1 MPSAS
6 EFSTTPSEN
15 ASIGGKGCVEG
26 ATQTAD
32 VNDMLRYM
40 AAVIRDTYDRIGG
53 AGTYM
58 PTTGGTFTGDILRKD
73 RGAYLH
79 HAGSAQTDGR
89 VMFLPEGSAR
99 PVGAEGMVV
108 FYYA

>member
-6 EFSTTPSEN
+6 EFSLTPDAN
-15 ASIGGKGCVEG
+15 VTIGGVNVAEGCSPGGLNNVE
-26 ATQTAD
+26 
-32 VNDMLRYM
+32 RYL
-40 AAVIRDTYDRIGG
+40 AAAMRDTYDKIP
-53 AGTYM
+53 AV
-58 PTTGGTFTGDILRKD
+58 GTFVPASGGSYTGDILRAT

-99 PVGAEGMVV
+99 PTGAEGMVV

>member
-6 EFSTTPSEN
+6 EFSLTPDAN
-15 ASIGGKGCVEG
+15 VTIGGVNVAEGCSPGGLNNVE
-26 ATQTAD
+26 
-32 VNDMLRYM
+32 RYL
-40 AAVIRDTYDRIGG
+40 AAAMRDTYDKIPA
-53 AGTYM
+53 AGTFV
-58 PTTGGTFTGDILRKD
+58 PASGGSYTGDIFRAT

-99 PVGAEGMVV
+99 PTGAEGMVV

>member
-6 EFSTTPSEN
+6 EFSLTPDAN
-15 ASIGGKGCVEG
+15 VTIGGVNVGEDCSPGGINNAIRYLAATARDTFDRVG
-26 ATQTAD
+26 AT
-32 VNDMLRYM
+32 
-40 AAVIRDTYDRIGG
+40 
-53 AGTYM
+53 GTYLLSS
-58 PTTGGTFTGDILRKD
+58 GGTLTGDIFRST

-99 PVGAEGMVV
+99 PTGAEGMVV

>member
-6 EFSTTPSEN
+6 EFSLTPSAN
-15 ASIGGKGCVEG
+15 VTIGGTNVAEGCSPGGLNE
-26 ATQTAD
+26 AI
-32 VNDMLRYM
+32 RYV
-40 AAVIRDTYDRIGG
+40 ASVCRDTFDRVGST
-53 AGTYM
+53 GTYLLS
-58 PTTGGTFTGDILRKD
+58 TGGTLTGDIFRST

-99 PVGAEGMVV
+99 PTGAEGMVV

>member
-6 EFSTTPSEN
+6 EFSLTPSAN
-15 ASIGGKGCVEG
+15 VTIGGTNVAEDCSPGG
-26 ATQTAD
+26 I
-32 VNDMLRYM
+32 NDALRYV
-40 AAVIRDTYDRIGG
+40 AAVCRDTFDKIGG
-53 AGTYM
+53 VGTYLLSS
-58 PTTGGTFTGDILRKD
+58 GGTLTGDIFRST

-99 PVGAEGMVV
+99 PAGSEGMVV